1 MVDGCFMDVLFS
13 LTYFRCFC
21 GFRGSTRQE
30 KASLEAF
37 HDEFFALIVC
47 HQISDLT
54 LNVVNIRETFQ
65 KFAST

>member
-21 GFRGSTRQE
+21 GFRGST
-30 KASLEAF
+30 
-37 HDEFFALIVC
+37 EFFALIVC

-54 LNVVNIRETFQ
+54 LNVANIRETFQ